1 MIDKP
6 WLTIV
11 AIASALKLLFIPA
24 YRSTDFEV
32 HRNWL
37 AITHSLP
44 IDRWYY
50 ESTSE
55 WTLDYPPFFAW
66 FEWLLSIVASRVDPA
81 MLVVSNLNYASNACI
96 VFQRVSVIVA
106 DFVLAFATRT
116 YCSTLGVASSR
127 RAFTLAVLI
136 LLNAGLLIVDHI
148 HFQYNGLLLG
158 LLLLSIAR
166 LKQERVLEGAFW
178 FAVLLNMKHIFLY
191 VAPAYIL
198 YLFRSYCFQDT
209 QRQTGW
215 LPRFSTFLPS
225 RLLRL
230 GAIVTA
236 VFAVSFGPFIAMGQ
250 LPQVMSRL
258 FPLKRGLTHA
268 YWAPNVWALYNFAD
282 KTTSMLTRSASSRP
296 STTGGLVGDV
306 EHVVLPSVPPIAALL
321 LTTVSILPGLVASWR
336 RPGNFR
342 LFLRGLVA
350 CAYGSF
356 LFGWHVHEKAIL
368 LVIVPLRYEPLG
380 RRERRR
386 CAQLSRFVY
395 YRYRFALSSSYS
407 CRRDSHQGGTVFGL
421 LSLFERH
428 SSLPFPRRGESRRR
442 ARKIRRHQRPL
453 DDPTHHLE
461 STVPVWLGAFRVL
474 LHARLPVH

>member
-368 LVIVPLRYEPLG
+368 LVIVPLRYEVRKSNSSWP
-380 RRERRR
+380 
-386 CAQLSRFVY
+386 SRTSPMRAIISFCLLPVSFRSFLFLFVPK
-395 YRYRFALSSSYS
+395 R
-407 CRRDSHQGGTVFGL
+407 
-421 LSLFERH
+421 
-428 SSLPFPRRGESRRR
+428 LPSRW
-442 ARKIRRHQRPL
+442 HC
-453 DDPTHHLE
+453 
-461 STVPVWLGAFRVL
+461 VWLTISFRAAL
-474 LHARLPVH
+474 FPPFSETRRK

>member
-321 LTTVSILPGLVASWR
+321 LTTVSILNSFFLGARARAAGSRRVVATTGQFSALFARSRRLRLRLVPVRLARSRKGDSTRHCSAKVRTSWPSR
-336 RPGNFR
+336 TSPMRAIISFCLLPVSFR
-342 LFLRGLVA
+342 
-350 CAYGSF
+350 SF
-356 LFGWHVHEKAIL
+356 LFLFVPKRLPSRWH
-368 LVIVPLRYEPLG
+368 
-380 RRERRR
+380 
-386 CAQLSRFVY
+386 C
-395 YRYRFALSSSYS
+395 
-407 CRRDSHQGGTVFGL
+407 
-421 LSLFERH
+421 
-428 SSLPFPRRGESRRR
+428 
-442 ARKIRRHQRPL
+442 
-453 DDPTHHLE
+453 
-461 STVPVWLGAFRVL
+461 VWLTISFRAAL
-474 LHARLPVH
+474 FPPFSETRRK